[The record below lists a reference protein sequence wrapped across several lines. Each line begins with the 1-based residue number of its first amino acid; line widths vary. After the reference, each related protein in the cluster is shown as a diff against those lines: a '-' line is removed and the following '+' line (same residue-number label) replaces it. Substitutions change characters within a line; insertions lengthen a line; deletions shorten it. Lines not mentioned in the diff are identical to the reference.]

1 MSDNL
6 FIVFSDSVISRH
18 QFDDLMRDIGIVN
31 ETVMDN
37 LWAHVEL
44 TVEKDK
50 MSDDEAESMNHKMKK
65 IEAENRSLR
74 VQLAAVS
81 EKMKAIQAIVTSIS
95 AAIAHA
101 GDIPAH
107 KPHSETERLLAVP
120 PEDLS
125 EKRVPRWQCWSCI
138 YPGRKDEK
146 YENGYKGAPIAP

>member
-1 MSDNL
+1 MDDDEKEQTEMVQQFKRMSKVLLAHQAEKMLAVRVEMNL
-6 FIVFSDSVISRH
+6 KPEHRH

-65 IEAENRSLR
+65 VEAENQSLR

-81 EKMKAIQAIVTSIS
+81 EKMKAIQAII
-95 AAIAHA
+95 
-101 GDIPAH
+101 
-107 KPHSETERLLAVP
+107 
-120 PEDLS
+120 
-125 EKRVPRWQCWSCI
+125 
-138 YPGRKDEK
+138 
-146 YENGYKGAPIAP
+146 N

>member
-6 FIVFSDSVISRH
+6 FIVFSDSVFSRH

-65 IEAENRSLR
+65 IEAENQSLR
-74 VQLAAVS
+74 VQLAAQS
-81 EKMKAIQAIVTSIS
+81 EKMKAIQSILTPIS

-120 PEDLS
+120 RGFVRKESAALAMLELYLS
-125 EKRVPRWQCWSCI
+125 GKKRREI
-138 YPGRKDEK
+138 RKW
-146 YENGYKGAPIAP
+146 I